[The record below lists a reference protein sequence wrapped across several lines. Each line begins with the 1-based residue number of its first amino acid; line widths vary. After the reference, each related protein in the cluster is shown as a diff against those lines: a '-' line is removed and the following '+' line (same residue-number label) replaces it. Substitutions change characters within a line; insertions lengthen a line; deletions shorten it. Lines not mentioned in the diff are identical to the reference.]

1 MTIAAALRPS
11 ERLTA
16 AALLSLSAAVAL
28 SRPPGA
34 APRLALL
41 ALLLAAMLFLSRSE
55 GGPLGLA
62 RDFFPVVV
70 VIAVYSILQPV
81 IESSNPHRYDALFA
95 AADAR
100 WLGPLVR
107 AWRGVFGRGR
117 LFTDAVY
124 LVYASYYLCPVLV
137 YALARRRGPAS
148 MERAAFAVL
157 LTYYLSFVGYL
168 VFPTSGPRVPMEEE
182 AALGGG
188 AAADAVR
195 ALLRALE
202 STSLDAFPSGHTA
215 ITLVSAAIGARL
227 HPRAAPL
234 LAAWAAAIVFSTVYI
249 HVHYAVD
256 VLGGVALAAG
266 ALLLAPLLSRAL
278 GGEAGRNGL
287 CASRGVPPAGG

>member
-1 MTIAAALRPS
+1 MTIAGALRPS

-28 SRPPGA
+28 SRPAGA

-41 ALLLAAMLFLSRSE
+41 ALLLAAVLLLSRAE

-62 RDFFPVVV
+62 RDFFPVMV

-81 IESSNPHRYDALFA
+81 IESSNPRRYDALFA
-95 AADAR
+95 AADVR

-107 AWRGVFGRGR
+107 AWRGAFERGR

-124 LVYASYYLCPVLV
+124 LVYASYYLYPVLV
-137 YALARRRGPAS
+137 CALARRRGPAS
-148 MERAAFAVL
+148 LERAAFAVL

-168 VFPTSGPRVPMEEE
+168 VWPTAGPRVPQAQE
-182 AALGGG
+182 ASLGGG
-188 AAADAVR
+188 APADAVR

-202 STSLDAFPSGHTA
+202 STPLDAFPSGHTA
-215 ITLVSAAIGARL
+215 ITLVSAAVGARL

-234 LAAWAAAIVFSTVYI
+234 FAAWAAAVVFSTVYV

-256 VLGGVALAAG
+256 VLGGLALAAG
-266 ALLLAPLLSRAL
+266 ALLVAPRLSRGL
-278 GGEAGRNGL
+278 GGAAERDG
-287 CASRGVPPAGG
+287 